1 MIQPKI
7 ILAKKLL
14 ESKNILYKIEGENDS
29 ECHIYL
35 PIQGVATLENLVQ
48 IWNVLDDLDFR
59 IFTGCVS
66 EVKLLM
72 KGGLPIVEFK
82 ARQRTYP
89 SYSNPTTS
97 SSIKNSQ
104 APGLSFPKFFPTG
117 KGFQKIT
124 ESQALELH
132 SNLLSEDFIYGEMGD
147 IYDQII
153 NNFYEVTEPTYVD
166 DDFYDRIMY
175 SISQPLPGDM
185 REPKT
190 PDSIK
195 LIISKYLPKP
205 GVKQDII
212 FILEQV
218 ERWKIVTKR
227 SFYRC
232 EGMTGLE
239 NAIDEIGLWKI

>member
-1 MIQPKI
+1 
-7 ILAKKLL
+7 
-14 ESKNILYKIEGENDS
+14 
-29 ECHIYL
+29 
-35 PIQGVATLENLVQ
+35 
-48 IWNVLDDLDFR
+48 
-59 IFTGCVS
+59 
-66 EVKLLM
+66 M
-72 KGGLPIVEFK
+72 KGGLPVVEFK
-82 ARQRTYP
+82 ARQRIYP

-97 SSIKNSQ
+97 SSIKTSQ
-104 APGLSFPKFFPTG
+104 APGLSLPKFFSTG

-124 ESQALELH
+124 EAQALELH
-132 SNLLSEDFIYGEMGD
+132 SNLVGEDFTYGEMGD
-147 IYDQII
+147 IFDQIM
-153 NNFYEVTEPTYVD
+153 NNFYEFTGPTYVD

-175 SISQPLPGDM
+175 SISQPVPGDM

-190 PDSIK
+190 SDSIK

-227 SFYRC
+227 TFYRC
-232 EGMTGLE
+232 EGVSGLE

>member
-1 MIQPKI
+1 MIQSKI

-14 ESKNILYKIEGENDS
+14 ESQNILYKIEGENDS
-29 ECHIYL
+29 ECPIYL
-35 PIQGVATLENLVQ
+35 PIQEGATLENLVQ
-48 IWNVLDDLDFR
+48 MWNVLDDLDFR
-59 IFTGCVS
+59 IFNGCVS

-72 KGGLPIVEFK
+72 KGGLPVVEFK
-82 ARQRTYP
+82 ARQRIYP

-97 SSIKNSQ
+97 SSIKTSQ
-104 APGLSFPKFFPTG
+104 APGLSLPKFFSTG

-124 ESQALELH
+124 EAQALELH
-132 SNLLSEDFIYGEMGD
+132 SNLVGEDFTYGEMGD
-147 IYDQII
+147 IFDQIM
-153 NNFYEVTEPTYVD
+153 NNFYEFTGPTYVD

-175 SISQPLPGDM
+175 SISQPVPGDM

-190 PDSIK
+190 SDSIK

-227 SFYRC
+227 TFYRC
-232 EGMTGLE
+232 EGVSGLE